1 MRVASS
7 GLVLVLD
14 PDEAGQRAAEK
25 NGKYLLDLFS
35 DWGEPRYPSEP
46 TSQAIASIQRACD
59 DLAEEIQALDAAGG
73 DSLDRSDMRA
83 ILFEYMDVLL
93 REERVTLYTKCHTAE
108 EYISALTIEATP
120 MVDGGP
126 PRIDYAAIKR
136 DVDIVTYIE
145 GFGPLRKSGRTYRG
159 KCSLPGHQG
168 ERTASMYV
176 YPDTSSFYCFGCNRG
191 GDVIEYAKLHGVSA
205 REIV

>member
-1 MRVASS
+1 MANS

-35 DWGEPRYPSEP
+35 DWGTPRFPSEP

-59 DLAEEIQALDAAGG
+59 DLSEEIQALDAAGA

-83 ILFEYMDVLL
+83 ILFEYMDLLL
-93 REERVTLYTKCHTAE
+93 REERITLFTKCHTAE
-108 EYISALTIEATP
+108 EYERATTIAAAPVLGDEP
-120 MVDGGP
+120 Q
-126 PRIDYAAIKR
+126 RIDYAAIKR
-136 DVDIVTYIE
+136 DVDIVAYIE
-145 GFGPLRKSGRTYRG
+145 GYGPLRKSGRTYTG
-159 KCSLPGHQG
+159 KCSLPGHTG

-191 GDVIEYAKLHGVSA
+191 VHPQGLVQP
-205 REIV
+205 RWW